1 MKGYVEKSMNENE
14 LNEVLNTIKVDRTKQ
29 YADMTYLYYTGK
41 LIFAYTRVNTTYS
54 KTYLTYKNIATTV

>member
-1 MKGYVEKSMNENE
+1 MKGYAEKLMNENE
-14 LNEVLNTIKVDRTKQ
+14 LNEVLNTLKVDRTKQ

-41 LIFAYTRVNTTYS
+41 LIFAYIRVNTTYG